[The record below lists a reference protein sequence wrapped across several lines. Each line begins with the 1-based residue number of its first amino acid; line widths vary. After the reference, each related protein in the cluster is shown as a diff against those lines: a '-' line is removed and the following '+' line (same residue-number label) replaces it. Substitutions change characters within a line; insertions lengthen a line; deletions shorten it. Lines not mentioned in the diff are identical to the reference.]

1 MKYLPNLPV
10 RLRTL
15 SNIKERND
23 LSLFKQCVLIHYS
36 RVVYCIINSVYTV
49 TATQNIQTK
58 SEDKSRKERG
68 GGAGAEKVLYINK
81 INFSETWYLTNLV

>member
-1 MKYLPNLPV
+1 VPNLPV

-36 RVVYCIINSVYTV
+36 RVDYCIINSVYTAA
-49 TATQNIQTK
+49 ATQNIQTK

-68 GGAGAEKVLYINK
+68 RGGSAGAEKVHK
-81 INFSETWYLTNLV
+81 